1 MAVAELEE
9 RYLAALGEHLVSG
22 EEASLQRAY
31 EIGRTALASGVGIF
45 GMAALHHEALASILR
60 RAEIDEAARLDVE
73 AAHAFFIESLSAF
86 EMTHRELGD
95 TIAALRHQNDL
106 LEEQARRIAHA
117 LHDEASQ
124 LLASVHIGVDEIACE
139 LPTADQRV
147 VKLRNALIGVETQLR
162 RLSHELRPTML
173 DDLGLIPALAF
184 LAQGVSSRIGIPID
198 VEGSIGGRLSPAVE
212 NVAYRTVQ
220 EALTNVARHARATRV
235 TISVRREGNLLHCSI
250 QDDGIGFDPD
260 RVWSG
265 AARGLGL
272 IGMRERLARLGATL
286 EVRSRADAGT
296 RIAIAFPLARTHVDP
311 VDSGR

>member
-1 MAVAELEE
+1 M
-9 RYLAALGEHLVSG
+9 
-22 EEASLQRAY
+22 
-31 EIGRTALASGVGIF
+31 
-45 GMAALHHEALASILR
+45 
-60 RAEIDEAARLDVE
+60 
-73 AAHAFFIESLSAF
+73 
-86 EMTHRELGD
+86 
-95 TIAALRHQNDL
+95 
-106 LEEQARRIAHA
+106 
-117 LHDEASQ
+117 
-124 LLASVHIGVDEIACE
+124 
-139 LPTADQRV
+139 PTADQRV